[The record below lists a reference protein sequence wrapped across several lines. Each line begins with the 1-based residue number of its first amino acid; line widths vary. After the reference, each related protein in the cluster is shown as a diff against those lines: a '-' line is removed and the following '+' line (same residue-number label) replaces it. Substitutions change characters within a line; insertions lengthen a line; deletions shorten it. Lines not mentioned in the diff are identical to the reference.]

1 MVKPVP
7 GSDLAPVGAGLLVLL
22 LLPLRDDDG
31 VRAER
36 FAKMLAEDGPAAAR
50 RALLLPLPPKTDERG
65 RSSGR
70 PAIPDCPVHVG
81 VPMGTERAASLARRS
96 SSAAS
101 AATRLA
107 SASMIFGSART
118 TRLPF
123 TMWSCS
129 NAEWTPARENMP
141 SMIRVS
147 DPLLSPLF
155 SAFGVAVPGSA
166 SWNCSIDAT
175 PVTLRTSL
183 LSSWASC
190 VPPSPVPWFSYVT

>member
-1 MVKPVP
+1 MLKPVLVPVPVP

-22 LLPLRDDDG
+22 LLPLRDDG

-36 FAKMLAEDGPAAAR
+36 FAKILAEDGPAAAL
-50 RALLLPLPPKTDERG
+50 RALLLPLPPNTDERG
-65 RSSGR
+65 LSSGR

-81 VPMGTERAASLARRS
+81 VPIGTERAASLARRS

-107 SASMIFGSART
+107 SASMILGSART

-129 NAEWTPARENMP
+129 SAEWTPVRENMP
-141 SMIRVS
+141 SMIRDS

-166 SWNCSIDAT
+166 SWNFSIDAT
-175 PVTLRTSL
+175 PATLRTSL
-183 LSSWASC
+183 LSS
-190 VPPSPVPWFSYVT
+190 

>member
-1 MVKPVP
+1 MLKLAPPPLVLVPVP
-7 GSDLAPVGAGLLVLL
+7 GSDLAPVGAGLLL
-22 LLPLRDDDG
+22 LLPLRDYADG

-36 FAKMLAEDGPAAAR
+36 FAKMLAEEGPAAAR

-81 VPMGTERAASLARRS
+81 VPMGTDRAASLARRS

-107 SASMIFGSART
+107 SASMILGSART

-129 NAEWTPARENMP
+129 SAEWTPARENMP
-141 SMIRVS
+141 SMIRDS
-147 DPLLSPLF
+147 DPDPLLLSPLF
-155 SAFGVAVPGSA
+155 SVFGVAVPGSG
-166 SWNCSIDAT
+166 SWNFSIDAT
-175 PVTLRTSL
+175 PATLRTSL
-183 LSSWASC
+183 LSS
-190 VPPSPVPWFSYVT
+190 